1 MSAKQRLPSS
11 MHFPCN
17 NHALDLE
24 GSIRRKRDM
33 WHSRDVRIHE
43 RGLSHTMKH
52 APLRDLPPPKA
63 GMYVRMYVCM
73 HACMSVRARDH
84 GGGIEVCLYEW
95 M

>member
-11 MHFPCN
+11 MYFPCN

-52 APLRDLPPPKA
+52 APLRDLPPPRQ
-63 GMYVRMYVCM
+63 VCMYVCM
-73 HACMSVRARDH
+73 YVCMQARVY
-84 GGGIEVCLYEW
+84 VCEGP
-95 M
+95 

>member
-1 MSAKQRLPSS
+1 MYVCLGKHTYL
-11 MHFPCN
+11 
-17 NHALDLE
+17 
-24 GSIRRKRDM
+24 KTRDA
-33 WHSRDVRIHE
+33 RIHE